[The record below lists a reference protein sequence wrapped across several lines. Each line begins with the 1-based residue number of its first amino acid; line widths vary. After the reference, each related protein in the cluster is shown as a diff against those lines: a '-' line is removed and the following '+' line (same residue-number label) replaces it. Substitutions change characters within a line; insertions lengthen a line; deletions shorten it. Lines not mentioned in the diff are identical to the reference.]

1 LTTVPKTSEALTAMP
16 DSNPHGALARFLFNR
31 QIAVEI
37 AKNVAM
43 GSTLVRDWR
52 LRRPR
57 TTISNADPAKD
68 VIERYALALPRK
80 LLATLGSVKG
90 LVIAEIGPGDHIA
103 TGFAM
108 LAAGAQSYTCLD
120 RFPGEYGNAYAKGFY
135 RGVKKAWPQVFPE
148 LPWPEWLEPDRFPES
163 YPERVKV
170 LKVGVEATAGSTQL
184 ATEHDLVCSYAVG
197 EHVQDVRSFARTS
210 FQVLKPGGVAL
221 HVVDFSQHYDWS
233 RWGDKF
239 LYLSIPDR
247 VWEWMGSNRGLP
259 NRVRF
264 HEFLAALEGAGFA
277 VETLSRRLSEDSPA
291 PEQLLARFRA
301 MPMDSVRTLDATF
314 VCRRSFADRAL

>member
-1 LTTVPKTSEALTAMP
+1 MNATP
-16 DSNPHGALARFLFNR
+16 DSSPHSALARLLFNR

-43 GSTLVRDWR
+43 GSPLVRDWR

-57 TTISNADPAKD
+57 TTVSSADPAKD

-80 LLATLGSVKG
+80 LLGTLGSLKG

-135 RGVKKAWPQVFPE
+135 RGVKKVWPQVFPE
-148 LPWPEWLEPDRFPES
+148 LLWPKWLDPDRFPES
-163 YPERVKV
+163 YPERIKV
-170 LKVGVEATAGSTQL
+170 LNVGVEAIAGSTQL
-184 ATEHDLVCSYAVG
+184 AAEHDLVCSYAVG
-197 EHVQDVRSFARTS
+197 EHVRDVVSFARTS
-210 FQVLKPGGVAL
+210 CQVLKPGGVAI
-221 HVVDFSQHYDWS
+221 HVVDFSQHFDWS

-239 LYLSIPDR
+239 LYLSIPDG
-247 VWEWMGSNRGLP
+247 VWNWMGSNRGLP

-264 HEFLAALEGAGFA
+264 HEFLAALEGAGFG
-277 VETLSRRLSEDSPA
+277 VETLGRRLSEDSPA
-291 PEQLLARFRA
+291 PERLLARFRA

-314 VCRRSFADRAL
+314 VCRRPFASTEP